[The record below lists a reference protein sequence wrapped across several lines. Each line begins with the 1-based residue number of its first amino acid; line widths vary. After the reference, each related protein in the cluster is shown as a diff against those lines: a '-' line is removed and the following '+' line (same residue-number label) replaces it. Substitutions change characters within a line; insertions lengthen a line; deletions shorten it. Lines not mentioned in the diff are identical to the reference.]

1 MGISK
6 EQLVHASNKVMQVPL
21 LEREY
26 QFQPQ
31 GICTYG
37 FMYVK
42 AENDIQ
48 YMIEIQPSGFN
59 EGNLVDMFL
68 NIHRKGVKPYGD
80 HNGIAMFTRR
90 VDSSIYQK
98 EGQETAQSWMWHLES
113 EEGAE
118 ATFMGIL
125 PVILQYAIPF
135 LEDPESEYG
144 EVERML
150 GDE

>member
-6 EQLVHASNKVMQVPL
+6 EQLIHASNKVMQVPL
-21 LEREY
+21 LERNY
-26 QFQPQ
+26 QFSPQ

-42 AENDIQ
+42 VENDIQ
-48 YMIEIQPSGFN
+48 YIVEIQPSGYN

-68 NIHRKGVKPYGD
+68 NIHRKGAKLYGNY
-80 HNGIAMFTRR
+80 NGIKMYTMR
-90 VDSSIYQK
+90 VDSAIYQK
-98 EGQETAQSWMWHLES
+98 EGQAAQSWVWHLES

>member
-6 EQLVHASNKVMQVPL
+6 EQLIHAANKVMQIPL
-21 LEREY
+21 LERAY
-26 QFQPQ
+26 QFKPQ

-42 AENDIQ
+42 VENDIQ

-68 NIHRKGVKPYGD
+68 NIHRKGNKQYGNYKNID
-80 HNGIAMFTRR
+80 MFTRR

-98 EGQETAQSWMWHLES
+98 EGLGAAQSWMWHLES
-113 EEGAE
+113 QEGAE

-125 PVILQYAIPF
+125 PVILEYAIPF
-135 LEDPESEYG
+135 LEDPESKYG
-144 EVERML
+144 EVERMM
-150 GDE
+150 GSG

>member
-6 EQLVHASNKVMQVPL
+6 KELIHAANKVMQVPL
-21 LEREY
+21 LERNY
-26 QFQPQ
+26 QFIEQ

-37 FMYVK
+37 FMYEKV
-42 AENDIQ
+42 ENDIR
-48 YMIEIQPSGFN
+48 YLIEIQPSGFN

-68 NIHRKGVKPYGD
+68 NIHRKGAKPYGNYKD
-80 HNGIAMFTRR
+80 ICMFTRR

-98 EGQETAQSWMWHLES
+98 EGQGKAQTWMWHLES
-113 EEGAE
+113 QEGAE

-125 PVILQYAIPF
+125 PVILDYAIPF
-135 LEDPESEYG
+135 LEDPQSAYG

>member
-6 EQLVHASNKVMQVPL
+6 EPLIRAANSVMQIPL
-21 LEREY
+21 LDCGYR
-26 QFQPQ
+26 FKSQ

-42 AENDIQ
+42 VENDIQ
-48 YMIEIQPSGFN
+48 YIIEIQPSGFN
-59 EGNLVDMFL
+59 EGNLVDIFL
-68 NIHRKGVKPYGD
+68 NIHRKGVKPYGN
-80 HNGIAMFTRR
+80 HNGMSMFTMR
-90 VDSSIYQK
+90 VNSSIYQK
-98 EGQETAQSWMWHLES
+98 EGQTAQSWVWHLES

-118 ATFMGIL
+118 TTFMGIL

-135 LEDPESEYG
+135 LEDPQSSYNK
-144 EVERML
+144 VEKML